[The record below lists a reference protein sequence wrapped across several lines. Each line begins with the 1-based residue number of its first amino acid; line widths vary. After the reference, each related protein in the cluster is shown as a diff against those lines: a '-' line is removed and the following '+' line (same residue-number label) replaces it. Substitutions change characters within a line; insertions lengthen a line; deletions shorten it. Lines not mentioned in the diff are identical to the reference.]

1 MRLQESQIFP
11 LRDSY
16 FEGVP
21 VKIPYAYADLLID
34 EYGARSLSNT
44 EFHEHTFN
52 ENSKIWE
59 KMKSVRRKYVHKN
72 HSPTDYIGGG

>member
-1 MRLQESQIFP
+1 MFP
-11 LRDSY
+11 LRGSY

-21 VKIPYAYADLLID
+21 VKIPYAYADLLVE

-44 EFHEHTFN
+44 EFHEHQFN

-59 KMKSVRRKYVHKN
+59 GMKSVYWKYAHD
-72 HSPTDYIGGG
+72 HYSPADYVIDRG